1 MKKIILLFA
10 FIFPTILMA
19 QLNTDLGHL
28 YPGEEVVIKTQD
40 DWGKENYK
48 KVINEFKNDPLKLG
62 EIVFLGNSITAGGG
76 NWSLRLDHPN
86 IKNRG
91 IGGDTT
97 DGVLARLDEIIYFQ
111 PEAVFLLIGINDL
124 WNNTLTDSFVNN
136 VGENII
142 EIAKTIVKKSPKT
155 KMFVQTVLPI
165 GKQEYIEPIK
175 NLNDII
181 KSNAEFYNV
190 IDLYVEFINEKGLM
204 QEELTTDGVHLN
216 EKGYQK
222 WVETVKPVFYS
233 FKKKSKKPYDTKLF

>member
-10 FIFPTILMA
+10 FIFPSILMA

-97 DGVLARLDEIIYFQ
+97 DGVLARLDEVIYFQ

-142 EIAKTIVKKSPKT
+142 EIARIIIKKSPKT

-190 IDLYVEFINEKGLM
+190 IDLYVEFVNEKGLM

-222 WVETVKPVFYS
+222 WVKTVKPVFYS

>member
-97 DGVLARLDEIIYFQ
+97 DGVLARLDEIIYFK
-111 PEAVFLLIGINDL
+111 PKAVFLLIGINDL
-124 WNNTLTDSFVNN
+124 WNNPQTDSSIKRIGNN
-136 VGENII
+136 IHK
-142 EIAKTIVKKSPKT
+142 IATHISQKSPKT
-155 KMFVQTVLPI
+155 IIYVQTVLPVKKEI
-165 GKQEYIEPIK
+165 YKNQIISLNQIIK
-175 NLNDII
+175 NNASNS
-181 KSNAEFYNV
+181 KSYSV
-190 IDLYVEFINEKGLM
+190 IDLYSIFVNDSGLIIDD
-204 QEELTTDGVHLN
+204 LSYDGVHLN
-216 EKGYQK
+216 EKGYDR
-222 WVETVKPVFYS
+222 WVKFIKPIV
-233 FKKKSKKPYDTKLF
+233 DQL

>member
-1 MKKIILLFA
+1 MKKIILFVL
-10 FIFPTILMA
+10 IFPTVLMA
-19 QLNTDLGHL
+19 QLKTDLSNL

-124 WNNTLTDSFVNN
+124 WNNPQTDSSIKRIGNN
-136 VGENII
+136 IHK
-142 EIAKTIVKKSPKT
+142 IATHISQKSPKT
-155 KMFVQTVLPI
+155 IIYVQTVLPVKKEI
-165 GKQEYIEPIK
+165 YKNQIISLNQIIK
-175 NLNDII
+175 NNASNS
-181 KSNAEFYNV
+181 KSYSV
-190 IDLYVEFINEKGLM
+190 IDLYSIFVNDSGLIID
-204 QEELTTDGVHLN
+204 ELSYDGVHLN
-216 EKGYQK
+216 EKGYDH
-222 WVETVKPVFYS
+222 WVNFIKPIL
-233 FKKKSKKPYDTKLF
+233 DQL